1 MIGTGAFLD
10 ARHATAQPP
19 GNPEEKGIPHVSGGE
34 PVSDGARAGFAPES
48 ERLLGEISRRFLRLE
63 ILDLEIGIEDA
74 LRRICE
80 ATGADSGALLQIS
93 EDGTEVVKEHV
104 SNLGTPLSLDF
115 GSLPLVHA
123 SWLMARLHR
132 CELVHIP
139 EVDDLPKAARVE
151 RELLERRGVRSLVCV
166 PIFVGERM
174 SGIATFSMTSRPASW
189 GAEDLGLMEASS
201 EVLGTAIARLQ
212 AKMELVASREW
223 LELAQRA
230 GHAAAWEWHPDDDS
244 MIYSSSTADVFDTD
258 AASLPKTGNELMS
271 FVPPADRERIR
282 RTFKRVFQSGEPY
295 SVEHRF
301 RVPGQRTV
309 WALVRGQPYF
319 ASNGRVDRVV
329 GVSMDITERK
339 RIEQSLRAEKE
350 RAQVTLAS
358 IGDGVMRTDAE
369 GRIDFLNPA
378 AERLIGSTLA
388 QVQGKPVSSIYRV
401 VDEVTG
407 LNRANVVERCLESR
421 RVVEPG
427 DASLLVRGDGSEFSV
442 RESAA
447 PIVDREGQ
455 LVGAVLVVTDVSPL
469 RNLQR
474 RMAHLATHDPLTG
487 LINRREFELRLAS
500 AVAEVEQSTRRFA
513 LCYVDLDDFKIVNDT
528 CGHGAGDE
536 LLRQLTSVLG
546 AVLPSGDTLARLGG
560 DEFGI
565 LISDCSLDEASRT
578 ARSILDAVRQYRF
591 LWENQVFEIGASVGI
606 VPIAG
611 GGGSLAELLSA
622 ADSACYVAKD
632 RGRNQIH
639 VSQPD
644 DAEIALRQSEMKWV
658 ERINRALEE
667 NRFRLYRQPIRPL
680 QGTEEVDYQELLLR
694 LVDDDGEIVAPS
706 RFIAAA
712 ERFRMM
718 PAIDRWVVRAALEAI
733 GRIHQATTLPHPVFA
748 INLSGQS
755 FAGAELLQLIV
766 DRLDQEQIPA
776 DAVMF
781 EITETAAVSSL
792 SHAVDFISELRQK
805 GCRFVLDDFGS
816 GLSSFRYLRNLEVDF
831 LKIDGEL
838 VRNIAHDPIQ
848 REMVTAIHRI
858 GDSMGIK
865 TIGEWVESAEVE
877 GVLRDIGVDYAQ
889 GYRVGRPTPMESD
902 SS

>member
-1 MIGTGAFLD
+1 MDGSGAILD
-10 ARHATAQPP
+10 GCHTTASSHQPAA
-19 GNPEEKGIPHVSGGE
+19 GSGLLQVSGRE
-34 PVSDGARAGFAPES
+34 LASDVDDGGIVPKFES
-48 ERLLGEISRRFLRLE
+48 LLGEISRRFLRLE
-63 ILDLEIGIEDA
+63 TLDLEIGIEDA

-80 ATGADSGALLQIS
+80 ATGADSGALLEIS
-93 EDGTEVVKEHV
+93 EDETEVVKEHLF
-104 SNLGTPLSLDF
+104 SLGTALSMDL

-132 CELVHIP
+132 CELVHIADVA
-139 EVDDLPKAARVE
+139 ELPKAARVE
-151 RELLERRGVRSLVCV
+151 RELLERRGIRSLVCV
-166 PIFVGERM
+166 PVFLGERL
-174 SGIATFSMTSRPASW
+174 SGIVTYSSSGRTASW
-189 GAEDLGLMEASS
+189 GGDELRLIEGSS

-230 GHAAAWEWHPDDDS
+230 GHAAAWEWHPGDDT
-244 MIYSSSTADVFDTD
+244 MIYSTSTADVFDID
-258 AASLPKTGNELMS
+258 PSLLPKTGSELMAH
-271 FVPPADRERIR
+271 VPPADQERIR
-282 RTFKRVFQSGEPY
+282 RTFNRVFHSGEPY

-301 RVPGQRTV
+301 RMPGQRTV

-319 ASNGRVDRVV
+319 GNDGRVHRVV
-329 GVSMDITERK
+329 GVSMDITQRK
-339 RIEQSLRAEKE
+339 LIEQSLRAEKE

-358 IGDGVMRTDAE
+358 IGDGVVRTDAE
-369 GRIDFLNPA
+369 GHVDFLNPA
-378 AERLIGSTLA
+378 AERLLGSTLA
-388 QVQGKPVSSIYRV
+388 QVQGKPVSDVYKV
-401 VDEVTG
+401 VDERTG
-407 LNRANVVERCLESR
+407 LDRPNVVGKCLASR

-427 DASLLVRGDGSEFSV
+427 AASLLVRRDGSEFSV

-447 PIVDREGQ
+447 PIVDRDGQ

-469 RNLQR
+469 RTLQR

-500 AVAEVEQSTRRFA
+500 AVAEAENFARRFA
-513 LCYVDLDDFKIVNDT
+513 LCYLDLDEFKVVNDT

-546 AVLPSGDTLARLGG
+546 TVLPSGDTLARLGG

-565 LISDCSLDEASRT
+565 LINDCSLEDARRT

-591 LWENQVFEIGASVGI
+591 LWEDQIFEIGASIGI

-611 GGGSLAELLSA
+611 SGGSLAELLSA

-639 VSQPD
+639 VNQPND
-644 DAEIALRQSEMKWV
+644 TEIALRKSEMKWV

-667 NRFRLYRQPIRPL
+667 NRFLLYRQPIRSL
-680 QGTEEVDYQELLLR
+680 QGGGEAEYHELLLR
-694 LVDDDGEIVAPS
+694 LVDAGGEVVAPS
-706 RFIAAA
+706 SFIAAA

-718 PAIDRWVVRAALEAI
+718 PAIDRWVVCAALEAI
-733 GRIHQATTLPHPVFA
+733 ARLGEGNAAPLPVFT

-755 FAGAELLQLIV
+755 FAGGELLELILN
-766 DRLDQEQIPA
+766 RLDSLRVPA
-776 DAVMF
+776 KNVMF

-792 SHAVDFISELRQK
+792 SAALDFMKNLRSR
-805 GCRFVLDDFGS
+805 GCRFILDDFGS

-865 TIGEWVESAEVE
+865 TIGEWVENAEVE
-877 GVLRDIGVDYAQ
+877 RVLRDIGVDYAQ
-889 GYRVGRPTPMESD
+889 GYRVGRPIPMEPETP
-902 SS
+902 